1 MTKHVSFPKP
11 RYSNNI
17 EPGLFY
23 VFIYCLS
30 YFLCKI
36 KKSLSDQM
44 KKSNDKTVMD
54 KNPKMNEIIVISSL
68 SVAITPMKSSRTK
81 NRKIGHTGKFVNF
94 GSFFLKKK

>member
-11 RYSNNI
+11 RYSINF

-30 YFLCKI
+30 YFLHKI
-36 KKSLSDQM
+36 RKSFSDQM
-44 KKSNDKTVMD
+44 KKSNGKTVMN

-81 NRKIGHTGKFVNF
+81 NR
-94 GSFFLKKK
+94 